1 MGIAKYLKVG
11 RISVNPAKRQIE
23 ICEGQLI
30 LPYDKLTES
39 DWGSVYE
46 KFVGQQL
53 EDEGFDVIYNGLEKG
68 MLDRG
73 IDLIASKGNEINFI
87 QCKYLAGSIS
97 KSRIDWILYKASN
110 QLYNAYK
117 SSNNK
122 LSFTLIVNNKEKNF
136 SKRKRKKFRL
146 NFSDMTKVEYPMLQ
160 FFLDHNH
167 IQDKVKLA
175 FREIEMI

>member
-11 RISVNPAKRQIE
+11 RISTNPAKRQIE

-68 MLDRG
+68 L
-73 IDLIASKGNEINFI
+73 
-87 QCKYLAGSIS
+87 
-97 KSRIDWILYKASN
+97 
-110 QLYNAYK
+110 
-117 SSNNK
+117 
-122 LSFTLIVNNKEKNF
+122 
-136 SKRKRKKFRL
+136 
-146 NFSDMTKVEYPMLQ
+146 
-160 FFLDHNH
+160 
-167 IQDKVKLA
+167 
-175 FREIEMI
+175 

>member
-23 ICEGQLI
+23 ICHGQLI
-30 LPYDKLTES
+30 LPYDKLTDS

-73 IDLIASKGNEINFI
+73 IDLIASKGYSNITNI
-87 QCKYLAGSIS
+87 ISI
-97 KSRIDWILYKASN
+97 
-110 QLYNAYK
+110 
-117 SSNNK
+117 
-122 LSFTLIVNNKEKNF
+122 
-136 SKRKRKKFRL
+136 FR
-146 NFSDMTKVEYPMLQ
+146 P
-160 FFLDHNH
+160 
-167 IQDKVKLA
+167 
-175 FREIEMI
+175 